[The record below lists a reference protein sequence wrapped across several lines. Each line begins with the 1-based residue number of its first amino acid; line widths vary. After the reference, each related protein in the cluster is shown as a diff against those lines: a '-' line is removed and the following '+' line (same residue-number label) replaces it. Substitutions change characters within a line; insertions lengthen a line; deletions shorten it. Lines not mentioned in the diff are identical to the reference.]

1 MYSVLFKLYYLRCL
15 LSLKIL
21 LHFLKCNILVILFTF
36 NTVVYCTLLIVQ
48 FKEYVVQ
55 FALLNMTLTTI
66 QHVGTDLEHVGDDQ
80 FESEGAK
87 EPVAL
92 PRLVTGVP
100 CGENS

>member
-1 MYSVLFKLYYLRCL
+1 
-15 LSLKIL
+15 
-21 LHFLKCNILVILFTF
+21 
-36 NTVVYCTLLIVQ
+36 
-48 FKEYVVQ
+48 
-55 FALLNMTLTTI
+55 MTLTTI